1 MQAVDAD
8 ALLQGEDHNEEGD
21 VDPVILALFRGG
33 HDLEADVVVDGR
45 GGHGL
50 VLRVLHGDEV
60 QVLAQQGDDLIH
72 VQADVRQLFPGG
84 QLVVV
89 QVMLPPDELVGDQL
103 LVVAHSFSLS
113 GPKTG
118 PPIVVY

>member
-1 MQAVDAD
+1 M
-8 ALLQGEDHNEEGD
+8 GMKSRYW
-21 VDPVILALFRGG
+21 PSS
-33 HDLEADVVVDGR
+33 
-45 GGHGL
+45 
-50 VLRVLHGDEV
+50 
-60 QVLAQQGDDLIH
+60 DDLIH

-89 QVMLPPDELVGDQL
+89 QIMLPPDELVGDQL

>member
-1 MQAVDAD
+1 MIGD
-8 ALLQGEDHNEEGD
+8 ALLPGDDYTKEGD

-50 VLRVLHGDEV
+50 VLRVLHGDV
-60 QVLAQQGDDLIH
+60 GQVLALQGDDLVD
-72 VQADVRQLFPGG
+72 VQADIRQLFPGG

-89 QVMLPPDELVGDQL
+89 QIMLPPDELVGNQL

-113 GPKTG
+113 GPKSG